1 MIPGQVESGLY
12 GVADEIET
20 VVQRLIHLEFIT
32 PVLLDQQIL
41 LLKLPNDDSALFLEI
56 LVRIPHNLN
65 NDIITAL
72 TRHLVI

>member
-1 MIPGQVESGLY
+1 
-12 GVADEIET
+12 
-20 VVQRLIHLEFIT
+20 
-32 PVLLDQQIL
+32 
-41 LLKLPNDDSALFLEI
+41 LFLEI